1 MDSVREVL
9 AGRHVD
15 VAENPDWA
23 MGLSGS
29 IKTGINS
36 LPEGLDGALLAL
48 ADMPL
53 VQIATLKS
61 LKDEFLAN
69 DGQKII
75 FPTHDAHQGNPV
87 LFPARFFPRLLR
99 LEGDRGAKDLLRTYA
114 AEAVPVPVL
123 SDEVLMDCDTSED
136 YRLILSRVEQQSL
149 Q

>member
-36 LPEGLDGALLAL
+36 LPEGLDGALWAL

-53 VQIATLKS
+53 VH
-61 LKDEFLAN
+61 EFLAN